1 MRLTN
6 LSGGF
11 LRHQSKSNS
20 QMVRHEH
27 VWESAEESSIEGRP
41 EQKRRDIES
50 VDLRNDQGTPRNS
63 VKRLGKNAA
72 KWFISSA
79 QWRRRSR
86 ASCALVR
93 LRPTVATTGA
103 SAR

>member
-1 MRLTN
+1 MKVSADFWCPPSDDLPEPL
-6 LSGGF
+6 LS
-11 LRHQSKSNS
+11 
-20 QMVRHEH
+20 
-27 VWESAEESSIEGRP
+27 P
-41 EQKRRDIES
+41 ERRDIEL
-50 VDLRNDQGTPRNS
+50 VDLSKDQGTSRNS
-63 VKRLGKNAA
+63 MKSLGKNEA

-86 ASCALVR
+86 ASCALLR